1 MQATAAYLNT
11 AGTEDRTGSSRPDA
25 AVTRR
30 RTREGVPF
38 ATTDDVDFERER
50 LPDWT
55 TRYALNRLEE
65 EDLVD
70 FRYSF
75 HDVRRQVYLLVNYSR
90 IRNRLHSRSHAVVR
104 SYVSRVS
111 NPTRATLPG
120 ARHGCADEPR
130 TISTRFGRASGSRR
144 LLVAGAAG

>member
-1 MQATAAYLNT
+1 MLASSGFAESASPFQSARTRPVSRQKHPLDGPYLNT

-30 RTREGVPF
+30 HTGEGVPF

-50 LPDWT
+50 LPDRT
-55 TRYALNRLEE
+55 IRYALNRLE

-75 HDVRRQVYLLVNYSR
+75 HDVRRQVFLVNYSR
-90 IRNRLHSRSHAVVR
+90 IRNRLHSRSHAAVR
-104 SYVSRVS
+104 SYSVSSFKSYQSHAPGSAPRVS
-111 NPTRATLPG
+111 
-120 ARHGCADEPR
+120 
-130 TISTRFGRASGSRR
+130 
-144 LLVAGAAG
+144 

>member
-1 MQATAAYLNT
+1 MDCAGHRRLSDT

-30 RTREGVPF
+30 RTCGGVPF

-50 LPDWT
+50 LPDRT
-55 TRYALNRLEE
+55 IRCALNRLEE

-70 FRYSF
+70 VRYSF

-104 SYVSRVS
+104 SYVS
-111 NPTRATLPG
+111 
-120 ARHGCADEPR
+120 
-130 TISTRFGRASGSRR
+130 
-144 LLVAGAAG
+144 